1 MMMMNDCDCSG
12 EQKQSPQSAHSSSNS
27 SGATHSHEDES
38 DDGNDNEAACHHSD
52 NSSEDTE
59 EAAASSSSSETEEE
73 DNDNS
78 QQQQHGRVI
87 GCRVDVD
94 RLYSEDGQA
103 LSRTN
108 VIRDIVKVC
117 TQSQSNPLKW
127 IALGPDYD
135 YPLRWSIHLSM
146 FYTLQ

>member
-1 MMMMNDCDCSG
+1 MMNDCDCSG

-127 IALGPDYD
+127 IALGPDYE

>member
-12 EQKQSPQSAHSSSNS
+12 EQKQSPQSAHSSSNTS
-27 SGATHSHEDES
+27 AATHSHEDES

-59 EAAASSSSSETEEE
+59 EAAASSSSNETEEE

-127 IALGPDYD
+127 IALGPDYE

>member
-38 DDGNDNEAACHHSD
+38 DDGNDNEAACRHSY

-108 VIRDIVKVC
+108 IIRDIVKVC

-127 IALGPDYD
+127 IALGPDYE

>member
-1 MMMMNDCDCSG
+1 MMNDCDCSG

-27 SGATHSHEDES
+27 SGAAHSHEDES

-78 QQQQHGRVI
+78 QQQQHSRVI

-94 RLYSEDGQA
+94 QLYSEDGQA

-127 IALGPDYD
+127 IAPGPDYE